1 MGTGVARTFKDL
13 VEATFTAHG
22 RPSKIQFVEMPEH
35 LKKQY
40 QYYTQA
46 EMKKFSQTLPN
57 FKFHSLEEG
66 VKDYVQNYL
75 MKENPYIVQE

>member
-1 MGTGVARTFKDL
+1 
-13 VEATFTAHG
+13 
-22 RPSKIQFVEMPEH
+22 MPEH